1 MRWEAMTV
9 DEYAAFQ
16 QACGAHVVKVQGTWW
31 VEPRPFFFRPL
42 FPLAEVSPELRNYPL
57 RALAGGV
64 LHPVPA
70 GCSGNSFM
78 HLFLYENPQGYSL
91 DKLNSKHRQ
100 IVKKASEIFEARRMT
115 DLALFV
121 EQAAP
126 IYQSFYDRTRYFYK
140 KDRLRKN
147 GFAQWARPLF
157 EQPKVVIIGAYRN
170 NTLAAVEILYQVE
183 DVVIEDVY
191 FSDSESQSL
200 QVTDFMTHTVREQAR
215 SSEARCIFRGFPTG
229 KKSLDNAKIIRGC
242 SILKLPARF
251 RFNPMALYLGK
262 TFMNEAYRKLVAVTS
277 FSDGSADQEAGVA

>member
-1 MRWEAMTV
+1 MTV

-16 QACGAHVVKVQGTWW
+16 QACGSHVVKVQDTWW

-78 HLFLYENPQGYSL
+78 HLFLYENPQGYSI

-100 IVKKASEIFEARRMT
+100 IVKKSSEIFEARRIN
-115 DLALFV
+115 DLELFV

-140 KDRLRKN
+140 KDRLQKS

-157 EQPKVVIIGAYRN
+157 EQPKVVIIGVYRN
-170 NTLAAVEILYQVE
+170 STLSAIEILYQVE

-215 SSEARCIFRGFPTG
+215 SSKARYLFRGFPTG
-229 KKSLDNAKIIRGC
+229 KRTLDNAKIIRGC
-242 SILKLPARF
+242 SILKLPACF
-251 RFNPMALYLGK
+251 RLNPVALFLGK
-262 TFMNEAYRKLVAVTS
+262 TFMNEAYRKLVAITS
-277 FSDGSADQEAGVA
+277 FSDRSGDQGGCCIAPF